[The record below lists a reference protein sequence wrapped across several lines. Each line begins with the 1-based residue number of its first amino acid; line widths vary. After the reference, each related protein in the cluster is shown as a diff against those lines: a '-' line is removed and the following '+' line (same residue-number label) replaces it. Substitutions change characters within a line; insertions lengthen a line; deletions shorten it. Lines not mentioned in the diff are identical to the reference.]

1 MKAFDLRNY
10 LDTYNSWQKIFDKD
24 HKTINIGN
32 MTQKDVD
39 MLAGRIDSEMSPENL
54 SCDGELTGGQ
64 VRAKADYYMDV
75 WAELK
80 DVCRQKGFKIPKVWE
95 LEY

>member
-10 LDTYNSWQKIFDKD
+10 LDSYNSWQKIFDKD

-39 MLAGRIDSEMSPENL
+39 TIAGRLDGDMSPENL
-54 SCDGELTGGQ
+54 HCDGEISPAAA
-64 VRAKADYYMDV
+64 RAKADYYNDV
-75 WAELK
+75 WADLK
-80 DVCRQKGFKIPKVWE
+80 AVCEHKGLKVPHTYE
-95 LEY
+95 FN

>member
-10 LDTYNSWQKIFDKD
+10 LDTYNAWQKIFDAD
-24 HKTINIGN
+24 HSTINIGN

-39 MLAGRIDSEMSPENL
+39 RIASDLDSKMSPENL
-54 SCDGELTGGQ
+54 HCDGEISPSQ
-64 VRAKADYYMDV
+64 ARAKAVYYNDV

-80 DVCRQKGFKIPKVWE
+80 AVCEHKGLKVPRTYE
-95 LEY
+95 FN

>member
-10 LDTYNSWQKIFDKD
+10 LDTYNAWQKIFDKD

-39 MLAGRIDSEMSPENL
+39 TIAGRLDGDMSPENL
-54 SCDGELTGGQ
+54 HCDGEITYAQ
-64 VRAKADYYMDV
+64 AQAKADYYMEV
-75 WAELK
+75 WEELK
-80 DVCRQKGFKIPKVWE
+80 DVCRQKGYKIPKTYE

>member
-10 LDTYNSWQKIFDKD
+10 LDTYNAWQKIFDKT

-32 MTQKDVD
+32 MDQKAVD
-39 MLAGRIDSEMSPENL
+39 IIAGRLDGDMSPENL
-54 SCDGELTGGQ
+54 HCDGEITYSQ
-64 VRAKADYYMDV
+64 AKAKADYYEAV
-75 WAELK
+75 WEELK